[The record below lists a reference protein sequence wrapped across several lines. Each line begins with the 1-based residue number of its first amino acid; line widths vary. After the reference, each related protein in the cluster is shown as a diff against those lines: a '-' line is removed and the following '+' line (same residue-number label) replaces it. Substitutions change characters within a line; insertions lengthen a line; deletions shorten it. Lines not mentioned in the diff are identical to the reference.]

1 VVFVADD
8 LGAWLVGLLADAGRK
23 KLTALVLGGDQER
36 ALRKAAVAA
45 VQDTAAEMSSS
56 AEQAG
61 QLAMV
66 ISEVFRVPGPDAPL
80 AGSVTMLEGLQ
91 AGIAGQLAVLDD
103 VGRTGTGQS
112 SAEVLGVPGA
122 VLAEKLTG
130 CLVRG
135 VLADAGNE
143 SAAEQLAGLL
153 AQHSD
158 LDGLR
163 ARADADDRFAA
174 RSLVGLLA
182 DRDDLDGLRVLA
194 DAGHGWA
201 GPLADL
207 LIKQGR
213 GEEAE
218 RLRRFGLNPDG
229 SIACS

>member
-1 VVFVADD
+1 VPAPRS
-8 LGAWLVGLLADAGRK
+8 APISLVGLLADR
-23 KLTALVLGGDQER
+23 GDVDG
-36 ALRKAAVAA
+36 LR
-45 VQDTAAEMSSS
+45 
-56 AEQAG
+56 
-61 QLAMV
+61 
-66 ISEVFRVPGPDAPL
+66 
-80 AGSVTMLEGLQ
+80 
-91 AGIAGQLAVLDD
+91 
-103 VGRTGTGQS
+103 
-112 SAEVLGVPGA
+112 
-122 VLAEKLTG
+122 
-130 CLVRG
+130 

-174 RSLVGLLA
+174 RSLAGLLA